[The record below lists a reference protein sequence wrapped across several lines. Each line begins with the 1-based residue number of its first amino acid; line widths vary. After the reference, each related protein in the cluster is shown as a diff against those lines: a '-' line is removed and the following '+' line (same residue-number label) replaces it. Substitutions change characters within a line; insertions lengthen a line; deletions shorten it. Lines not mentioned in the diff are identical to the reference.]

1 MLKKPISAQI
11 KIWFSL
17 WIISIVILTPFLA
30 IIVRGL
36 GIEKWQEIPL
46 FVKVA
51 LIALP
56 MVIIMP
62 PLGEW
67 LTKRFTKSKG

>member
-1 MLKKPISAQI
+1 MLKKPLSAQV
-11 KIWFSL
+11 KIWLSL
-17 WIISIVILTPFLA
+17 WVISIVILTPFLA
-30 IIVRGL
+30 VLVNFIL

-46 FVKVA
+46 IIKVA

-67 LTKRFTKSKG
+67 LTKKFIRGS